1 MSPKQRLITT
11 VWCAITMVA
20 TMILSHGHLIMREIM
35 THWPQADSWEG
46 RLENA
51 LYTQGGLVLLA
62 SAVIGAAVFA
72 RGFLAKQKDEELARK
87 ELAQRQQHQRAEA
100 QRHEALMQA
109 LASISGASVSP
120 ASHSARGETHK
131 SSTSGANS
139 SKKSPASGA
148 RPR

>member
-35 THWPQADSWEG
+35 RHWPKADSWEG

-51 LYTQGGLVLLA
+51 LYTQGGLVLMA
-62 SAVIGAAVFA
+62 SVVIGVALCA
-72 RGFLAKQKDEELARK
+72 RGYFAKQMDEQLARK

-100 QRHEALMQA
+100 ERHHALMEA
-109 LASISGASVSP
+109 LASVSASNTVGTGGSN
-120 ASHSARGETHK
+120 SLT
-131 SSTSGANS
+131 GANA
-139 SKKSPASGA
+139 SKKPQASGA

>member
-11 VWCAITMVA
+11 VWCAITMVG
-20 TMILSHGHLIMREIM
+20 TMIVSHGHLIMREIM
-35 THWPQADSWEG
+35 MHWPKSDSWEG

-62 SAVIGAAVFA
+62 SVVIGAALFA
-72 RGFLAKQKDEELARK
+72 RGYFAKQKDEELARK

-100 QRHEALMQA
+100 QRHDALLEA
-109 LASISGASVSP
+109 LASISGN
-120 ASHSARGETHK
+120 
-131 SSTSGANS
+131 STATTSTTGVNA
-139 SKKSPASGA
+139 SKKSHASGA